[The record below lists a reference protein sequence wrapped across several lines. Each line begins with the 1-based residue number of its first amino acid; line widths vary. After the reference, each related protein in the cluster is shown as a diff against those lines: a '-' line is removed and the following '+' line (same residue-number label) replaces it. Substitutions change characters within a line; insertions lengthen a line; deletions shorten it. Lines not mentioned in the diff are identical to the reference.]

1 MSGDASHDSHRH
13 SQGAATG
20 SLAGVAV
27 RLLVLQPSEIDPPE
41 RLGQWLVE
49 AGAELDVRL
58 PAVHD
63 LPDTLDGVDG
73 VVCLGGEMGAHDLE
87 EHPWL
92 TDVRRLLADAVS
104 RRLPVL
110 AVCLGA
116 QLLAV
121 ATGGDARRGTQGPE
135 AGPRLVAR
143 RDASGPDP
151 LFGQLPLT
159 PDVLQFHHDEI
170 HRLGPGALLLASS
183 PRYDNQAF
191 RVGPSAYGLQFHIE
205 TSPETVRSWVRHDA
219 EAAATIP
226 QHLLDDEHLERVHA
240 DLEEVWRPLAER
252 FVALCAS
259 PDGPSLAELAAGDRP
274 VLPLLD
280 R

>member
-1 MSGDASHDSHRH
+1 MARI
-13 SQGAATG
+13 ATHGHGVHAG
-20 SLAGVAV
+20 SLVCVAV

-41 RLGQWLVE
+41 RLGEWLVA

-58 PAVHD
+58 PAVQGV
-63 LPDTLDGVDG
+63 PDTLDGVDG
-73 VVCLGGEMGAHDLE
+73 VVCLGGEMGAHDDA

-92 TDVRRLLADAVS
+92 ADVRRVLADAVS
-104 RRLPVL
+104 RRVPVL
-110 AVCLGA
+110 GICLGA

-121 ATGGDARRGTQGPE
+121 ATGGDARRGVGGPE

-151 LFGQLPLT
+151 LFAQLPLT
-159 PDVLQFHHDEI
+159 PDVMQFHHDEI
-170 HRLGPGALLLASS
+170 HRLGPGTLLLAAS
-183 PRYDNQAF
+183 PRYANQAF

-205 TSPETVRSWVRHDA
+205 TSPDTVRSWARHDA

-226 QHLLDDEHLERVHA
+226 EHLLTDEHLEQVHT
-240 DLEEVWRPLAER
+240 DLEEVWRPVAER

-259 PDGPSLAELAAGDRP
+259 PDSQSLEELAAGDRP

-280 R
+280 H

>member
-1 MSGDASHDSHRH
+1 MALRTEC
-13 SQGAATG
+13 TG

-27 RLLVLQPSEIDPPE
+27 RLLVVQPSEIDPPE
-41 RLGQWLVE
+41 RLGQWLE
-49 AGAELDVRL
+49 AAGAELDVRL
-58 PAVHD
+58 PAVD
-63 LPDTLDGVDG
+63 GMPDTLDGVDG
-73 VVCLGGEMGAHDLE
+73 VVCLGGEMGAHDDAG
-87 EHPWL
+87 HPWL
-92 TDVRRLLADAVS
+92 ADVRRLLADAVA
-104 RRLPVL
+104 RRIPVL

-121 ATGGDARRGTQGPE
+121 TTGGDARRSEHGPE

-151 LFGQLPLT
+151 LFARLPLT

-170 HRLGPGALLLASS
+170 HRLGPGTLLLASS

-205 TSPETVRSWVRHDA
+205 TSPDTVRTWMRNDP
-219 EAAATIP
+219 EAGATIP
-226 QHLLDDEHLERVHA
+226 QHLLDDEHLEQVHA
-240 DLEEVWRPLAER
+240 DIEEAWRPVAEC

-259 PDGPSLAELAAGDRP
+259 PDGASLDELATGDRP

-280 R
+280 H

>member
-1 MSGDASHDSHRH
+1 MPWRSNSGP
-13 SQGAATG
+13 AATG
-20 SLAGVAV
+20 SLAGVTV

-49 AGAELDVRL
+49 AGAELDVRQ
-58 PAVHD
+58 PAVHGV
-63 LPDTLDGVDG
+63 PDTLDGVDG
-73 VVCLGGEMGAHDLE
+73 LVCLGGEMGAHDDA

-92 TDVRRLLADAVS
+92 ADVRRCLAGAVS
-104 RRLPVL
+104 RRVPVL
-110 AVCLGA
+110 GICLGA

-121 ATGGDARRGTQGPE
+121 ATGGDARRGADGPE

-151 LFGQLPLT
+151 LFGELPLT

-170 HRLGPGALLLASS
+170 HRLSPGAVLLAAS
-183 PRYDNQAF
+183 PRYENQAF

-205 TSPETVRSWVRHDA
+205 TSPDTVRSWVRHDA
-219 EAAATIP
+219 EAAAAIP
-226 QHLLDDEHLERVHA
+226 QHLLDDEHLEQVHV
-240 DLEEVWRPLAER
+240 DLEEAWRPVTER

-259 PDGPSLAELAAGDRP
+259 PGGASVEELAAGDRP

>member
-1 MSGDASHDSHRH
+1 V
-13 SQGAATG
+13 
-20 SLAGVAV
+20 GVAV
-27 RLLVLQPSEIDPPE
+27 RLLVLQPSETDPPE

-58 PAVHD
+58 PAAHGV
-63 LPDTLDGVDG
+63 PDTLDGVDG
-73 VVCLGGEMGAHDLE
+73 VVCLGGEMGAHDDAAY
-87 EHPWL
+87 PWL
-92 TDVRRLLADAVS
+92 ADVRRLLAGAVS
-104 RRLPVL
+104 RRVPVL
-110 AVCLGA
+110 AICLGA

-121 ATGGDARRGTQGPE
+121 ATGGEARRGAQGPE

-151 LFGQLPLT
+151 LFGELPLT

-170 HRLGPGALLLASS
+170 HRLGPGTLLLASS

-205 TSPETVRSWVRHDA
+205 TSPDIVRGWVQGDP
-219 EAAATIP
+219 EAAATIRP
-226 QHLLDDEHLERVHA
+226 DLLTDEHLEQVHA
-240 DLEEVWRPLAER
+240 DLEEVWRPVAER

-259 PDGPSLAELAAGDRP
+259 PDGQTLDELAAGDRP

-280 R
+280 H